1 MNGILKGV
9 RPVGMH
15 VLRGWLAATKFA
27 VGWQLLVMLW
37 VQAADASP
45 RTWQPLIL
53 KGASLPQLLGQRIDR
68 LEVLV
73 VRQGILEPIP
83 FQVDQALPGG
93 SLALREGPEPSAD
106 HSSGVLERD
115 DELVMM
121 VSDLGERCLNLDGLA
136 PGALEIE
143 IADPLGGSKRY
154 AYVAAVGSP
163 RLNAN
168 GYVHY
173 EPRLVRIETDHYR
186 LAFTHEFPS
195 DLALQSHK
203 YEGRPSM
210 IDGFEVGVRARV
222 LGLFDVGLTE
232 NDVEGRALAYRT
244 GPVRVIRR
252 VAHRVRLWFRIR
264 SPEVSTVEFFYRDFS
279 EASFAVRF
287 PPRVLFRDIQ
297 GRLAM
302 DFIDL
307 RNFWLLCSGMQQSA
321 VRIGEPAAQ
330 HQSLDK
336 PAPNADW
343 VALRGDGRLMLQ
355 TFLPTP
361 DLPQV
366 KRQLY
371 YRHGS
376 PASGPSRVD
385 RIKHNVVGT
394 VMTGWENLAR
404 GVHRFDPIMISAPD
418 SYNPDLLLKE
428 LSTSLLVTVRPA
440 LDQPGRAPRLSQP
453 ALSPL
458 SARSF

>member
-1 MNGILKGV
+1 MQ
-9 RPVGMH
+9 

-37 VQAADASP
+37 VQPADASP

-68 LEVLV
+68 LEVLAV
-73 VRQGILEPIP
+73 GHGKLEPIP

-93 SLALREGPEPSAD
+93 SLALREGPEPFAD
-106 HSSGVLERD
+106 DSSRVLGRD

-121 VSDLGERCLNLDGLA
+121 VSDLGERCVNFDGSA

-143 IADPLGGSKRY
+143 IADSPGGSRRY

-163 RLNAN
+163 RLSAN
-168 GYVHY
+168 SYVHY
-173 EPRLVRIETDHYR
+173 EPRLERIETDHYR
-186 LAFTHEFPS
+186 LGFTHEFPS
-195 DLALQSHK
+195 DFALQSHK

-222 LGLFDVGLTE
+222 LGLFDVSLTG
-232 NDVEGRALAYRT
+232 NDIEGRALAYRT
-244 GPVRVIRR
+244 GPLRVIRR

-264 SPEVSTVEFFYRDFS
+264 SPEVSTVEIFYRDFS
-279 EASFAVRF
+279 EASFTVRF
-287 PPRVLFRDIQ
+287 PPHVLFRDIQ

-307 RNFWLLCSGMQQSA
+307 RNFWLLCSGIEQSA
-321 VRIGEPAAQ
+321 VGIGEPTAQ
-330 HQSLDK
+330 HQSLEE
-336 PAPNADW
+336 PAPSADW

-361 DLPQV
+361 DLLQV

-371 YRHGS
+371 YRHGLS
-376 PASGPSRVD
+376 ASGTPHGD
-385 RIKHNVVGT
+385 RIEHHVIGT
-394 VMTGWENLAR
+394 LMTGWENLSR
-404 GVHRFDPIMISAPD
+404 GAHRFDPVMISAPD

-428 LSTSLLVTVRPA
+428 LSTPPLVTVRPV
-440 LDQPGRAPRLSQP
+440 LGQP
-453 ALSPL
+453 ARA
-458 SARSF
+458 ARPGQSEANSRRKVP